1 MKWSYS
7 VDGIVV
13 DGDFYRSKKW
23 NGGEPLVDD
32 VVDVLIYDMVG
43 MDVDICE
50 ICCSLSMS
58 RGQEH
63 RGGTETACVIC
74 PALGGGMRPE
84 GAEGAEGGG

>member
-1 MKWSYS
+1 MIWLEWMLIS
-7 VDGIVV
+7 VR
-13 DGDFYRSKKW
+13 YAAH
-23 NGGEPLVDD
+23 
-32 VVDVLIYDMVG
+32 M
-43 MDVDICE
+43 
-50 ICCSLSMS
+50 SMS